1 MGKQLFESNPL
12 NDHPMFSKATKPAE
26 KKPVKPVVKRQP
38 AAANKVPKSTPK
50 PPAKGEPVEFFKKT
64 FYLTGDIHKN
74 LKLYAVQND
83 IDISVL
89 VRQIFTD
96 FLKKKGVAL

>member
-1 MGKQLFESNPL
+1 MKKQLFESNPL
-12 NDHPMFSKATKPAE
+12 NDHPMFSKTDSPAE
-26 KKPVKPVVKRQP
+26 QKRVKPVPKQQP
-38 AAANKVPKSTPK
+38 AATAKVKKPAPK
-50 PPAKGEPVEFFKKT
+50 PQANQGPVELFKKT

-74 LKLYAVQND
+74 LKVYAVQND

>member
-1 MGKQLFESNPL
+1 MAKQLFDSNPL
-12 NDHPMFSKATKPAE
+12 NDHPMFSGAAKPPEKEKPKPLAKQKPAE
-26 KKPVKPVVKRQP
+26 LTKVKKPD
-38 AAANKVPKSTPK
+38 PK
-50 PPAKGEPVEFFKKT
+50 PQANQEPIELFKKT

-83 IDISVL
+83 LDISVL

>member
-12 NDHPMFSKATKPAE
+12 NDHPMFSKTDQTVEKKHVKPFAKQQPPKPAKV
-26 KKPVKPVVKRQP
+26 KKPD
-38 AAANKVPKSTPK
+38 PK
-50 PPAKGEPVEFFKKT
+50 PPANQGPVELFKKT

-83 IDISVL
+83 LDISVL